1 MSLTNTV
8 GGEQSTAALGDKV
21 MLGSIAFCA
30 VASLIVGWS
39 FGEIGM
45 AMGLSVLLLLLGGVA
60 MAFDSQGKARRSL
73 LTFVLVA
80 FVALHIQLSRGMLE
94 FHFGVFVVLAI
105 LLVYLD
111 WTVIALGAALFAIHH
126 IGFDRLQAAGF
137 GAICLSKPDFSIILL
152 HALYVVLQ
160 AGIEILLAVKMGQAA
175 RQGEELG
182 QLVASVNHD
191 AHISLDVRAVNAQT
205 VGGQALKQTLARMET
220 AVGMVRS
227 GAYGIEV
234 ASAEIASGNQDL
246 SMRTEQTAANLQQTS
261 ASMAQITATV
271 TQSVQT
277 AEQANLLAG
286 QSAQAAQRGSAVMEQ
301 VVSSMA
307 RITESSRKINDI
319 IGVIDGIAFQTN
331 ILALNAAVEAA
342 RAGEQGRGF
351 AVVASEVRALA
362 GRSADAAKEIKALIG
377 SSVDTVQTGSA
388 QVAEA
393 GQTMSE
399 IVEGARRVS
408 ALISDITTAA
418 NEQRDGITQVNVAV
432 TQLDQMTQQNAALV
446 EESAAAAASLREQAG
461 RLEQVISV
469 FDVGSSARH
478 LGQKLLHQP
487 SLSHQTSLA

>member
-80 FVALHIQLSRGMLE
+80 FVALHTQLSRGMLE

-111 WTVIALGAALFAIHH
+111 WTVIALGAGLFAIHH

-191 AHISLDVRAVNAQT
+191 AHISLDVHAVNAQT

-246 SMRTEQTAANLQQTS
+246 SDRTEQTASNLQQT
-261 ASMAQITATV
+261 A
-271 TQSVQT
+271 
-277 AEQANLLAG
+277 
-286 QSAQAAQRGSAVMEQ
+286 
-301 VVSSMA
+301 SSMA
-307 RITESSRKINDI
+307 ALT
-319 IGVIDGIAFQTN
+319 QTVQQSAAHAAQAN
-331 ILALNAAVEAA
+331 QLAQNASLVAA
-342 RAGEQGRGF
+342 RGGEVVRWWQRLSKPCKVSMILRGAF
-351 AVVASEVRALA
+351 RT
-362 GRSADAAKEIKALIG
+362 
-377 SSVDTVQTGSA
+377 SSV
-388 QVAEA
+388 
-393 GQTMSE
+393 
-399 IVEGARRVS
+399 
-408 ALISDITTAA
+408 
-418 NEQRDGITQVNVAV
+418 
-432 TQLDQMTQQNAALV
+432 
-446 EESAAAAASLREQAG
+446 
-461 RLEQVISV
+461 
-469 FDVGSSARH
+469 
-478 LGQKLLHQP
+478 
-487 SLSHQTSLA
+487 